1 MQDEDHEQ
9 RDHRQVAARQR
20 REEPGAPAG
29 YKGTLRRVSRL
40 HRKSLLKAGFLNS
53 AEKKFTPMGFPQN
66 HRYIGAAM
74 AETALDASPVRNP
87 RVLVVDDERSIVDFL
102 RLGLQYEG
110 FQVQTAPDG
119 QAALRLISEFKPHV
133 VVLDVM
139 MPKLDGLAV
148 AEAIRGNKDTGVI
161 ILSAKDEVA
170 DRIKGLEVGADD
182 YLVKPFDF
190 GELLARI
197 RAVMRRRNP
206 SAGPL
211 LQVQDL
217 SMDEATREV
226 RRGGRTIELSAREFD
241 LLRLLLM
248 HPNQV
253 LARDRILDQVW
264 GYNFFGDANNVEV
277 YIRYLR
283 QKLGDEQHKLIQ
295 TIRDVGYRI
304 KA

>member
-1 MQDEDHEQ
+1 MEAV
-9 RDHRQVAARQR
+9 RDL
-20 REEPGAPAG
+20 
-29 YKGTLRRVSRL
+29 T
-40 HRKSLLKAGFLNS
+40 
-53 AEKKFTPMGFPQN
+53 
-66 HRYIGAAM
+66 
-74 AETALDASPVRNP
+74 PVRAP
-87 RVLVVDDERSIVDFL
+87 RVLVVDDERSIVDFI

-110 FQVQTAPDG
+110 FEVSTAADG
-119 QAALRLISEFKPHV
+119 QAALRQISEFKPHV

-161 ILSAKDEVA
+161 ILSARDEVQ
-170 DRIKGLEVGADD
+170 DRIRGLEVGADD

-206 SAGPL
+206 TAGPVL
-211 LQVQDL
+211 RVQDL
-217 SMDEATREV
+217 TLDEASREV
-226 RRGGRTIELSAREFD
+226 MRAGEPVELSGREFD
-241 LLRLLLM
+241 LLRLLML

-253 LARDRILDQVW
+253 LPRDRILDQVW

-283 QKLGDEQHKLIQ
+283 QKLHDEQHQVIQ
-295 TIRDVGYRI
+295 TVRGVGYRI

>member
-1 MQDEDHEQ
+1 MGF
-9 RDHRQVAARQR
+9 R
-20 REEPGAPAG
+20 RE
-29 YKGTLRRVSRL
+29 
-40 HRKSLLKAGFLNS
+40 
-53 AEKKFTPMGFPQN
+53 
-66 HRYIGAAM
+66 HRYIGAEM
-74 AETALDASPVRNP
+74 AETAPDATPVRNP
-87 RVLVVDDERSIVDFL
+87 RALVVDDERSIVDFL

-161 ILSAKDEVA
+161 ILSARDEVA

-217 SMDEATREV
+217 SMDESSREV
-226 RRGGRTIELSAREFD
+226 QREIGRASCRE
-241 LLRLLLM
+241 R
-248 HPNQV
+248 V
-253 LARDRILDQVW
+253 
-264 GYNFFGDANNVEV
+264 
-277 YIRYLR
+277 
-283 QKLGDEQHKLIQ
+283 
-295 TIRDVGYRI
+295 
-304 KA
+304 

>member
-1 MQDEDHEQ
+1 
-9 RDHRQVAARQR
+9 
-20 REEPGAPAG
+20 
-29 YKGTLRRVSRL
+29 
-40 HRKSLLKAGFLNS
+40 
-53 AEKKFTPMGFPQN
+53 
-66 HRYIGAAM
+66 M
-74 AETALDASPVRNP
+74 AETAPDATPVRNP

-102 RLGLQYEG
+102 KLGLQYEG
-110 FQVQTAPDG
+110 FEVQTAPDG
-119 QAALRLISEFKPHV
+119 QVALRLISEFKPHV

-139 MPKLDGLAV
+139 MPKLDGLKV

-161 ILSAKDEVA
+161 ILSAKDEVQ

-206 SAGPL
+206 TAGPQ
-211 LQVQDL
+211 LQVQDVV
-217 SMDEATREV
+217 MDEGTREV
-226 RRGGRTIELSAREFD
+226 RREGRAIELSAREFD
-241 LLRLLLM
+241 LLRLLMM

-253 LARDRILDQVW
+253 LPRDRILDQVW

-283 QKLGDEQHKLIQ
+283 QKLGDGKHQLIQ
-295 TIRDVGYRI
+295 TVRGVGYRI

>member
-1 MQDEDHEQ
+1 
-9 RDHRQVAARQR
+9 
-20 REEPGAPAG
+20 
-29 YKGTLRRVSRL
+29 
-40 HRKSLLKAGFLNS
+40 
-53 AEKKFTPMGFPQN
+53 
-66 HRYIGAAM
+66 M
-74 AETALDASPVRNP
+74 AETAPDVTPVRNP

-102 RLGLQYEG
+102 KLGLQYEG
-110 FQVQTAPDG
+110 FEVQTAPDG
-119 QAALRLISEFKPHV
+119 QVALRLISEFKPHV

-139 MPKLDGLAV
+139 MPKLDGLKV

-161 ILSAKDEVA
+161 ILSAKDEVQ

-206 SAGPL
+206 TAGPQ
-211 LQVQDL
+211 LQVQDVV
-217 SMDEATREV
+217 MDEGTREV
-226 RRGGRTIELSAREFD
+226 RREGRAIELSAREFD
-241 LLRLLLM
+241 LLRLLMM

-253 LARDRILDQVW
+253 LPRNRILDQVW
-264 GYNFFGDANNVEV
+264 GYNFFGDAYNVEV

-283 QKLGDEQHKLIQ
+283 QKLGDGKHQLIQ
-295 TIRDVGYRI
+295 TVRGVGYRI

>member
-1 MQDEDHEQ
+1 
-9 RDHRQVAARQR
+9 
-20 REEPGAPAG
+20 
-29 YKGTLRRVSRL
+29 
-40 HRKSLLKAGFLNS
+40 
-53 AEKKFTPMGFPQN
+53 
-66 HRYIGAAM
+66 M
-74 AETALDASPVRNP
+74 AETAAEVAPSRSP
-87 RVLVVDDERSIVDFL
+87 RVLVVDDERSIVDFI

-119 QAALRLISEFKPHV
+119 QAALRMISEFKPHV

-206 SAGPL
+206 GAGPE
-211 LQVQDL
+211 LQVQDIV
-217 SMDEATREV
+217 MNERRREGQ
-226 RRGGRTIELSAREFD
+226 RR
-241 LLRLLLM
+241 
-248 HPNQV
+248 
-253 LARDRILDQVW
+253 
-264 GYNFFGDANNVEV
+264 
-277 YIRYLR
+277 
-283 QKLGDEQHKLIQ
+283 
-295 TIRDVGYRI
+295 
-304 KA
+304 

>member
-1 MQDEDHEQ
+1 MADS
-9 RDHRQVAARQR
+9 AP
-20 REEPGAPAG
+20 EP
-29 YKGTLRRVSRL
+29 TTSR
-40 HRKSLLKAGFLNS
+40 S
-53 AEKKFTPMGFPQN
+53 
-66 HRYIGAAM
+66 
-74 AETALDASPVRNP
+74 P
-87 RVLVVDDERSIVDFL
+87 RVLVVDDERSIVDFI

-110 FQVQTAPDG
+110 FLVQTAPDG
-119 QAALRLISEFKPHV
+119 QAALRLISEFRPHV
-133 VVLDVM
+133 VVLDIM

-161 ILSAKDEVA
+161 ILSAKDEVQ

-206 SAGPL
+206 TAGPQ
-211 LQVQDL
+211 LQVQDVT
-217 SMDEATREV
+217 MDDATREV
-226 RRGGRTIELSAREFD
+226 RRDGRAVDLSARE
-241 LLRLLLM
+241 L

-253 LARDRILDQVW
+253 LPRDRILDQVW

-283 QKLGDEQHKLIQ
+283 QKLGDEQHQLIQ
-295 TIRDVGYRI
+295 TVRGVGYRI

>member
-1 MQDEDHEQ
+1 MAE
-9 RDHRQVAARQR
+9 
-20 REEPGAPAG
+20 
-29 YKGTLRRVSRL
+29 
-40 HRKSLLKAGFLNS
+40 
-53 AEKKFTPMGFPQN
+53 AEKVP
-66 HRYIGAAM
+66 
-74 AETALDASPVRNP
+74 ELASARSP
-87 RVLVVDDERSIVDFL
+87 RVLVVDDERSIVDFI

-110 FQVQTAPDG
+110 FQVQTAADG

-133 VVLDVM
+133 VVLDIM

-148 AEAIRGNKDTGVI
+148 TEAIRGNKDTGVI
-161 ILSAKDEVA
+161 ILSAKDEVE
-170 DRIKGLEVGADD
+170 DRIKGLDVGADD

-206 SAGPL
+206 NAGPQ
-211 LQVQDL
+211 LQVRDVL
-217 SMDEATREV
+217 MDEATREV
-226 RRGGRTIELSAREFD
+226 RRDGRAIDLSAREFD
-241 LLRLLLM
+241 LLRLLMM

-283 QKLGDEQHKLIQ
+283 QKLGDEKHDLIQ
-295 TIRDVGYRI
+295 TVRGVGYRI
-304 KA
+304 KP

>member
-1 MQDEDHEQ
+1 
-9 RDHRQVAARQR
+9 
-20 REEPGAPAG
+20 
-29 YKGTLRRVSRL
+29 
-40 HRKSLLKAGFLNS
+40 
-53 AEKKFTPMGFPQN
+53 
-66 HRYIGAAM
+66 M
-74 AETALDASPVRNP
+74 AETAPDATPVRNP

-102 RLGLQYEG
+102 KLGLQYEG
-110 FQVQTAPDG
+110 FEVQTAPDG
-119 QAALRLISEFKPHV
+119 QVALRLISEFKPHV

-139 MPKLDGLAV
+139 MPKLDGLRV

-161 ILSAKDEVA
+161 ILSAKDEVQ

-206 SAGPL
+206 TAGPQ
-211 LQVQDL
+211 LQVQDVV
-217 SMDEATREV
+217 MDEGTREV
-226 RRGGRTIELSAREFD
+226 RREGRAIELSAREFD
-241 LLRLLLM
+241 LLRLLMM

-253 LARDRILDQVW
+253 LPRDRILDQVW

-277 YIRYLR
+277 YVRYLR
-283 QKLGDEQHKLIQ
+283 QKLGDEKHQLIQ
-295 TIRDVGYRI
+295 TVRGVGYRI

>member
-1 MQDEDHEQ
+1 M
-9 RDHRQVAARQR
+9 
-20 REEPGAPAG
+20 
-29 YKGTLRRVSRL
+29 
-40 HRKSLLKAGFLNS
+40 
-53 AEKKFTPMGFPQN
+53 
-66 HRYIGAAM
+66 
-74 AETALDASPVRNP
+74 ETAAVDAALGRAP
-87 RVLVVDDERSIVDFL
+87 RVLVVDDERSIVDFI

-110 FQVQTAPDG
+110 FQVQAAFDG
-119 QAALRLISEFKPHV
+119 QAALRQISEFKPHV

-148 AEAIRGNKDTGVI
+148 AEAVRGNKDTGII
-161 ILSAKDEVA
+161 ILSARDEVA
-170 DRIKGLEVGADD
+170 DRIKGLDVGADD

-206 SAGPL
+206 TAGPL
-211 LQVQDL
+211 LVVADITL
-217 SMDEATREV
+217 DEVTREV
-226 RRGGRTIELSAREFD
+226 HRGGRPIELSSREFD
-241 LLRLLLM
+241 LLRLLML

-253 LARDRILDQVW
+253 LPRERILDQVW

-283 QKLGDEQHKLIQ
+283 QKLQDEEHQLIQ
-295 TIRDVGYRI
+295 TVRGVGYRI

>member
-1 MQDEDHEQ
+1 
-9 RDHRQVAARQR
+9 
-20 REEPGAPAG
+20 
-29 YKGTLRRVSRL
+29 
-40 HRKSLLKAGFLNS
+40 
-53 AEKKFTPMGFPQN
+53 
-66 HRYIGAAM
+66 M
-74 AETALDASPVRNP
+74 AETAPDVTPVRNP

-102 RLGLQYEG
+102 KLGLQYEG
-110 FQVQTAPDG
+110 FEVQTAPDG
-119 QAALRLISEFKPHV
+119 QVALRLISEFKPHV

-139 MPKLDGLAV
+139 MPKLDGLKV

-161 ILSAKDEVA
+161 ILSAKDEVQ

-206 SAGPL
+206 TAGPQ
-211 LQVQDL
+211 LQVQDVV
-217 SMDEATREV
+217 MDEGTREV
-226 RRGGRTIELSAREFD
+226 RREGRAIELSAREFD
-241 LLRLLLM
+241 LLRLLMM

-253 LARDRILDQVW
+253 LPRDRILDQVW

-283 QKLGDEQHKLIQ
+283 QKLGDGKHQLIQ
-295 TIRDVGYRI
+295 TVRGVGYRI

>member
-1 MQDEDHEQ
+1 
-9 RDHRQVAARQR
+9 
-20 REEPGAPAG
+20 
-29 YKGTLRRVSRL
+29 
-40 HRKSLLKAGFLNS
+40 
-53 AEKKFTPMGFPQN
+53 
-66 HRYIGAAM
+66 M
-74 AETALDASPVRNP
+74 AETAPDATPVRNP

-110 FQVQTAPDG
+110 FEVQSAPDG

-148 AEAIRGNKDTGVI
+148 AQAIRGNKDTGVI
-161 ILSAKDEVA
+161 ILSAKDEVQ

-206 SAGPL
+206 TAGPQ
-211 LQVQDL
+211 LQVQDVV
-217 SMDEATREV
+217 MDEGTRDV
-226 RRGGRTIELSAREFD
+226 RRAGRPIELSAREFD
-241 LLRLLLM
+241 LLRLLMM

-253 LARDRILDQVW
+253 LPRDRILDQVW

-277 YIRYLR
+277 YVRYLR
-283 QKLGDEQHKLIQ
+283 QKLGDEKHQLIQ
-295 TIRDVGYRI
+295 TVRGVGYRI

>member
-1 MQDEDHEQ
+1 
-9 RDHRQVAARQR
+9 
-20 REEPGAPAG
+20 
-29 YKGTLRRVSRL
+29 
-40 HRKSLLKAGFLNS
+40 
-53 AEKKFTPMGFPQN
+53 
-66 HRYIGAAM
+66 M
-74 AETALDASPVRNP
+74 AETAPEVTPSRSP
-87 RVLVVDDERSIVDFL
+87 RVLVVDDERSIVDFI

-161 ILSAKDEVA
+161 ILSARDEVA

-217 SMDEATREV
+217 SMDETTREV
-226 RRGGRTIELSAREFD
+226 RRDGRAIELSAREFA
-241 LLRLLLM
+241 LL
-248 HPNQV
+248 
-253 LARDRILDQVW
+253 
-264 GYNFFGDANNVEV
+264 
-277 YIRYLR
+277 
-283 QKLGDEQHKLIQ
+283 
-295 TIRDVGYRI
+295 
-304 KA
+304 